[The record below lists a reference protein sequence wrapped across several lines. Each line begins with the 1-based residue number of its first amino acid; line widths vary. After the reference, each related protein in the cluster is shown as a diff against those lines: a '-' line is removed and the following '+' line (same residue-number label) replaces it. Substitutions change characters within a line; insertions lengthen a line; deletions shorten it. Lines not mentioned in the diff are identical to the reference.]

1 MHRHQRSAHGES
13 YSDFKMRATILLT
26 VLATFLYVASAIPSG
41 KMSCSIMEAIA
52 CNDEITAAM
61 NDCGHITDINASSPA
76 SMTSSVPAIVEN
88 AFVMFSHSFAQ
99 RCNKIFISAIKLFQ
113 DYNKLLHH
121 IKIKEM
127 YVGTKKKKMFVG
139 KKKKKKKKKKS

>member
-1 MHRHQRSAHGES
+1 M
-13 YSDFKMRATILLT
+13 
-26 VLATFLYVASAIPSG
+26 
-41 KMSCSIMEAIA
+41 
-52 CNDEITAAM
+52 TAA
-61 NDCGHITDINASSPA
+61 ISPISTASSPA

-88 AFVMFSHSFAQ
+88 VFVMFSHSFAQ

-127 YVGTKKKKMFVG
+127 YVGLGIDHNG
-139 KKKKKKKKKKS
+139 KI

>member
-1 MHRHQRSAHGES
+1 MM
-13 YSDFKMRATILLT
+13 KLPLPWM
-26 VLATFLYVASAIPSG
+26 
-41 KMSCSIMEAIA
+41 
-52 CNDEITAAM
+52 TAA
-61 NDCGHITDINASSPA
+61 ISPISTASSPA

-113 DYNKLLHH
+113 NYNKLLRH

-127 YVGTKKKKMFVG
+127 YVGIDHNG
-139 KKKKKKKKKKS
+139 KIWWFMGLISHRYMGWSDNKPLKIWCLEAIFDFLFWLFMKEGDEHSYSMSRVNSILCFTV